1 MSGTAIE
8 MPADVWVI
16 TELLKEGSD
25 SSRGPHDGGNHTLLD
40 IPSHRFYAVT
50 GIPVKNEGEIP
61 PDIRYRQSD
70 VAAGLANLSNDIS
83 LAARNTVSYFQSELG
98 FV

>member
-16 TELLKEGSD
+16 TELLKEVSD
-25 SSRGPHDGGNHTLLD
+25 LSRGPHDGGNHTLLD
-40 IPSHRFYAVT
+40 IRSHRFYAVT

-83 LAARNTVSYFQSELG
+83 LAERNAVSYFQSELG